1 MTRRMLG
8 AVLGV
13 ACLALSGCMS
23 WKSGWEA
30 KVEKAEPGAD
40 AIARVQAAEAL
51 APQADTLAGLRADI
65 RAWQAVLA
73 AEASNERALLRLSS
87 NHALMGLAY
96 AESVGQAGEHWRKA
110 LQYAERAMAL
120 EPAFRQAVGNG
131 AQVWDAV
138 QVLGPERSDAI
149 VLWLDAVRLYF
160 QFGQSGVVRM
170 TNAKWP
176 DRMARVLDRLE
187 TLGTRPASVL
197 VGRGYLAMARSN
209 GKDIEAAAALFDQ
222 AVALAS
228 DCVKPRWARAKFL
241 NVPAG
246 LRDAAIADLDW
257 VLARGGAWP
266 EGPGASPIADVGWA
280 LAPGGASSVGKDAA
294 RAAAQAGWNAFFQ
307 ADARRMRDA
316 LR

>member
-1 MTRRMLG
+1 M
-8 AVLGV
+8 GV
-13 ACLALSGCMS
+13 ACLALAGCMS
-23 WKSGWEA
+23 WKSGWET
-30 KVEKAEPGAD
+30 KVDKAPAGAD
-40 AIARVQAAEAL
+40 PTARIQAAEAL
-51 APQADTLAGLRADI
+51 APQADTLAGLREDI

-73 AEASNERALLRLSS
+73 VDASNERALLRLSS

-120 EPAFRQAVGNG
+120 DPAFRQAVGKG

-138 QVLGPERSDAI
+138 GALGPERSDAI

-170 TNAKWP
+170 TGAKWP

-187 TLGTRPASVL
+187 VLGTRPASVL
-197 VGRGYLAMARSN
+197 VGRGYLAMVRSN
-209 GKDIEAAAALFDQ
+209 GKDVEAAGALFDQ

-228 DCVKPRWARAKFL
+228 DCVKPRWARARFL

-246 LRDAAIADLDW
+246 RRDAAIADLDW
-257 VLARGGAWP
+257 VLSRGGAP
-266 EGPGASPIADVGWA
+266 PGAREVLPGADVDWA
-280 LAPGGASSVGKDAA
+280 LAPGIAPSVGKDAQ

-307 ADARRMRDA
+307 VDARRMREA